1 MTTKVPGQM
10 GPHFTIT
17 EEHAFQALRAI
28 LEYPGARNLVSELHD
43 LMCRRE
49 VTDVAELFD
58 AKTAGLV
65 LGPASIVRDMEQAA
79 KCGTADNH
87 TYHFAMTAIVYAMA
101 LEKLDPDFFP
111 QRKHVM
117 PQDREGYEAR
127 RQAIMAYVRSLAEPK
142 P

>member
-17 EEHAFQALRAI
+17 EKSAHEALLAI
-28 LEYPGARNLVSELHD
+28 MEKEGARNLVGELHR
-43 LMCRRE
+43 LMNKRE

-65 LGPASIVRDMEQAA
+65 LGPAAVVRDMQEAA
-79 KCGTADNH
+79 KWGQADNH

-101 LEKLDPDFFP
+101 LEKLDPEFFKE
-111 QRKHVM
+111 RKHSM
-117 PQDREGYEAR
+117 PGDRDAYLAK
-127 RQAIMAYVRSLAEPK
+127 RQEIMAYVRSIDPEK
-142 P
+142 K